1 MFCFVTGRSSFSA
14 KTRQVF
20 AVKSGVDAFLDI
32 ARRNFCEATEAAH
45 ELIRAVR
52 ERTGLESPRLDYTAN
67 GLFRIKMT
75 RSDFSRYSVNAS
87 HFDASLPAL
96 NPLGDVSGVHDDING
111 AANERDDD
119 GGGRVIKCTC
129 DGLDVIN
136 SRYKE
141 AGDEVRVSFILRTG
155 N

>member
-96 NPLGDVSGVHDDING
+96 NPLGDVATDVN
-111 AANERDDD
+111 DDD
-119 GGGRVIKCTC
+119 GGVRVIKCTC

-136 SRYKE
+136 SRCKE
-141 AGDEVRVSFILRTG
+141 AGDEVRVYFNLRTG

>member
-96 NPLGDVSGVHDDING
+96 NPLGDVSGVHDDVN
-111 AANERDDD
+111 DDD

-136 SRYKE
+136 SRCKE
-141 AGDEVRVSFILRTG
+141 AGDEGRVSFYFRTG